1 MWLRYDK
8 AVKDPYATLG
18 VAKNAS
24 AEEIKKA
31 YRKLAKKLHPDV
43 NPGDKKA
50 EDRFKDVSAAFDVG
64 KKVVLKGTV
73 AGWIYSNP
81 HCLLSL
87 DVVGEDGKVVRWI
100 AEGQAPNVVYP
111 AGYRKDSFNFGD
123 QVTITVE
130 PVKNGRPMGRILSA
144 VLADGTTLGV
154 ANSSG
159 TAPQTTR

>member
-1 MWLRYDK
+1 MSTARLTISMIAVALWLS
-8 AVKDPYATLG
+8 
-18 VAKNAS
+18 AS
-24 AEEIKKA
+24 
-31 YRKLAKKLHPDV
+31 LAAHH
-43 NPGDKKA
+43 GA
-50 EDRFKDVSAAFDVG
+50 AAFDVG

-87 DVVGEDGKVVRWI
+87 DVTGEDGKVVRWV

-130 PVKNGRPMGRILSA
+130 PVKNGRPMGRILAA
-144 VLADGTTLGV
+144 VLADGTVLGV

-159 TAPQTTR
+159 GPPQPAN

>member
-1 MWLRYDK
+1 MSTARLRISMIAVALWLS
-8 AVKDPYATLG
+8 
-18 VAKNAS
+18 AS
-24 AEEIKKA
+24 
-31 YRKLAKKLHPDV
+31 LAAHH
-43 NPGDKKA
+43 GA
-50 EDRFKDVSAAFDVG
+50 AAFDVG

-87 DVVGEDGKVVRWI
+87 DVTGEDGKVVRWV

-130 PVKNGRPMGRILSA
+130 PVKNGRPMGRILAA
-144 VLADGTTLGV
+144 VLADGTVLGV

-159 TAPQTTR
+159 GPPQPAN

>member
-1 MWLRYDK
+1 MSSARLVVSVI
-8 AVKDPYATLG
+8 AVALSLS
-18 VAKNAS
+18 VS
-24 AEEIKKA
+24 
-31 YRKLAKKLHPDV
+31 LAAHH
-43 NPGDKKA
+43 GA
-50 EDRFKDVSAAFDVG
+50 AAFDVG
-64 KKVVLKGTV
+64 KRVVLKGTV

-87 DVVGEDGKVVRWI
+87 DVMGEDGKVVRWI

-111 AGYRKDSFNFGD
+111 VGYRKDSFNFGD
-123 QVTITVE
+123 QVAITVE

-159 TAPQTTR
+159 TSPQPSANPAATAPQ

>member
-1 MWLRYDK
+1 MKSVRVIVL
-8 AVKDPYATLG
+8 
-18 VAKNAS
+18 VAAIGFVLSAS
-24 AEEIKKA
+24 ARA
-31 YRKLAKKLHPDV
+31 HHGA
-43 NPGDKKA
+43 
-50 EDRFKDVSAAFDVG
+50 AAFDVG

-87 DVVGEDGKVVRWI
+87 DVMGEDGKVVRWM

-111 AGYRKDSFNFGD
+111 VGYRKDSFNFGD
-123 QVTITVE
+123 QVTVTVE
-130 PVKNGRPMGRILSA
+130 PVKNGRPMGRILAA

-159 TAPQTTR
+159 APPSPQQ

>member
-1 MWLRYDK
+1 MSTARLTISMIAVALWLS
-8 AVKDPYATLG
+8 
-18 VAKNAS
+18 AS
-24 AEEIKKA
+24 
-31 YRKLAKKLHPDV
+31 LAAHH
-43 NPGDKKA
+43 GA
-50 EDRFKDVSAAFDVG
+50 AAFDVG

-87 DVVGEDGKVVRWI
+87 DVTGEDGKVVRWV

-111 AGYRKDSFNFGD
+111 AGYRKDSFTFGD

-130 PVKNGRPMGRILSA
+130 PVKNGRPMGRILAA
-144 VLADGTTLGV
+144 VLADGTVLGV

-159 TAPQTTR
+159 GPPQPAN

>member
-1 MWLRYDK
+1 MSTARLTISMIAVALWLS
-8 AVKDPYATLG
+8 
-18 VAKNAS
+18 AS
-24 AEEIKKA
+24 
-31 YRKLAKKLHPDV
+31 LAAHH
-43 NPGDKKA
+43 GA
-50 EDRFKDVSAAFDVG
+50 AAFDVG

-87 DVVGEDGKVVRWI
+87 DVTGEDGKVVRWV

-123 QVTITVE
+123 QVTITLE
-130 PVKNGRPMGRILSA
+130 PVKNGRPMGRILAA
-144 VLADGTTLGV
+144 VLADGTVLGV

-159 TAPQTTR
+159 GPPQPAN